1 MAGKMRKENIRKEM
15 HLKNVEK
22 ITHRN
27 TGLICTKNRE
37 NMFFLEIPMKNVE
50 KNIAIFFIFL
60 NIIVSFVLCTN
71 CKVILR
77 ATLMVTIL

>member
-27 TGLICTKNRE
+27 TGLICTKKSGKYVFSRNTD
-37 NMFFLEIPMKNVE
+37 E
-50 KNIAIFFIFL
+50 KCGENIAIFFIFL